1 MNSHEDLGYEH
12 EILWEEIVIETTDES
27 NVNRN
32 KDNEQSEKNK
42 RMKRKNYLRISC
54 A

>member
-42 RMKRKNYLRISC
+42 GKELLAHIC